1 MRSETSASK
10 TGLQA
15 PPSCART
22 AGLYDASPRSR
33 ELIWEMSRLRA
44 ARVTVD
50 VKLALGEL
58 TMEQAAAYL
67 ALRGP
72 MDSRSAHNEAAEFSV
87 NPGQAMTYQ
96 VGKLQIEKLL
106 AESRLLQG
114 DTFSLRRFDD
124 ALWLNGN
131 VPLALQRWEML
142 GLDDEVRVLDAT
154 VAETA
159 RPPSN

>member
-1 MRSETSASK
+1 MM
-10 TGLQA
+10 LQ
-15 PPSCART
+15 
-22 AGLYDASPRSR
+22 AGLYEASPRSR

-58 TMEQAAAYL
+58 SLEQAANYL
-67 ALRGP
+67 AQRGP
-72 MDSRSAHNEAAEFSV
+72 MDSRSAHSEAAGFSV

-106 AESRLLQG
+106 AESRLALG
-114 DTFSLRRFDD
+114 DGFSLRRFHDSI
-124 ALWLNGN
+124 WLNGN

-142 GLDDEVRVLDAT
+142 GLDDEVQALDA
-154 VAETA
+154 AENGAPSRPTA
-159 RPPSN
+159 K

>member
-1 MRSETSASK
+1 MM
-10 TGLQA
+10 Q
-15 PPSCART
+15 

-58 TMEQAAAYL
+58 TLEQAAAYL

-72 MDSRSAHNEAAEFSV
+72 MDARSAHSEAAEFSV

-106 AESRLLQG
+106 AESRVLWG
-114 DTFSLRRFDD
+114 DAFALRRFNDT
-124 ALWLNGN
+124 LWLNGN
-131 VPLALQRWEML
+131 VPLALLRWEML
-142 GLDDEVRVLDAT
+142 GLDDEVRTLDAAT
-154 VAETA
+154 AEGATA
-159 RPPSN
+159 PSQ